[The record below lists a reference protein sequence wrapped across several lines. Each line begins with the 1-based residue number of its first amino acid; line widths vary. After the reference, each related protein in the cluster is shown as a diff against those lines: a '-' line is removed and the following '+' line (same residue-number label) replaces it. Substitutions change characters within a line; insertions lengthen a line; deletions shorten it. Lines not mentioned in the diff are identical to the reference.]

1 MKFIEKPLRNLFFN
15 KLRPHFEKGGKWE
28 KYYPIYE
35 AQETVAFSPNH
46 TAPAKGA
53 QIRDAIDMKRMM
65 VTVII
70 AMIPCLIFGMYNVGL
85 QHYLATGNEEY
96 ATFGAQLLLGAI
108 HVVPIIAVC
117 YGAGLAVEFAFGV
130 IRNHPINEGFLVSG
144 MLIPLVVPVTI
155 PLWMVAVA
163 TVFAVILGKEV
174 FGGTGFNILNPALT
188 ARAFL
193 FFAYP
198 TDMSGDICW
207 VLVDSWF
214 LPDGLAT
221 VDGWTGATALAHG
234 ATAGVTGTAFTDAL
248 MSNNVIDF
256 SVKSM
261 FMGTIPGSV
270 GETSTLMCLVGA
282 LILIA
287 TGVGSLRIMLSVFVG
302 GAAMGLLLNGI
313 GGNEFMNIPFWYHWI
328 IGGFAF
334 GAVFMATDP
343 VSASHTNTGK
353 IIYGFMI
360 GLLAVLIRVLN
371 PAYPEGMMMAI
382 LLMNVFAPLIDFYV
396 VEANKKRRLK
406 RATV

>member
-1 MKFIEKPLRNLFFN
+1 MKFIEKPLRNLFF
-15 KLRPHFEKGGKWE
+15 KTLRPHFEKGGKWE
-28 KYYPIYE
+28 KFYPIYE

-46 TAPAKGA
+46 TTPAKGA
-53 QIRDAIDMKRMM
+53 QIRDAVDMKRMM

-85 QHYLATGNEEY
+85 QHFLATGNQEY
-96 ATFGAQLLLGAI
+96 STLGAQMLLGAI
-108 HVVPIIAVC
+108 KVLPLVAVS
-117 YGAGLAVEFAFGV
+117 YAAGLGVEFAFGV
-130 IRNHPINEGFLVSG
+130 IRKHPINEGFLVSG

-163 TVFAVILGKEV
+163 TIFAVILGKEV

-207 VLVDSWF
+207 VF
-214 LPDGLAT
+214 TDGLAT

-234 ATAGVTGTAFTDAL
+234 ATAGVTGTSFMEMLT
-248 MSNNVIDF
+248 SNSVVDF
-256 SVKSM
+256 SAMSM
-261 FMGTIPGSV
+261 FIGTIPGSV
-270 GETSTLMCLVGA
+270 GETSTLMCLIGA

-287 TGVGSLRIMLSVFVG
+287 TGVGSLRIMLSVFIG

-313 GGNEFMNIPFWYHWI
+313 AGNEFMNMPFWYHWI

-353 IIYGFMI
+353 LIYGFLI
-360 GLLAVLIRVLN
+360 GFLAVLIRVLN

-396 VEANKKRRLK
+396 VESNKKRRLK

>member
-1 MKFIEKPLRNLFFN
+1 MKFLEKPLRDLFIN
-15 KLRPHFEKGGKWE
+15 KLRPNFEKGGKWE

-46 TAPAKGA
+46 TTPAKGA
-53 QIRDAIDMKRMM
+53 QIRDAVDMKRMM
-65 VTVII
+65 VTVMI
-70 AMIPCLIFGMYNVGL
+70 AMVPCMIFGMYNIGL
-85 QHYLATGNEEY
+85 QHFLATGNQEY
-96 ATFGAQLLLGAI
+96 ATIGSQMLLGAI
-108 HVVPIIAVC
+108 KLLPLIGVC
-117 YGAGLAVEFAFGV
+117 YAAGLGVEFAFSV
-130 IRNHPINEGFLVSG
+130 IRKHPVNEGFLVSG
-144 MLIPLVVPVTI
+144 LLIPLVVPVTI

-163 TVFAVILGKEV
+163 TIFAVILGKEV

-207 VLVDSWF
+207 VF
-214 LPDGLAT
+214 TDGMQT

-234 ATAGVTGTAFTDAL
+234 AVAGVSGTTFMDAL
-248 MSNNVIDF
+248 ASNTVVDF
-256 SVKSM
+256 SAMSM
-261 FMGTIPGSV
+261 FLGTIPGSI

-282 LILIA
+282 FILMI
-287 TGVGSLRIMLSVFVG
+287 TGVGSTRIVLSVFAG
-302 GAAMGLLLNGI
+302 GAAMGLLLNAI

-343 VSASHTNTGK
+343 VSASHTGTGK
-353 IIYGFMI
+353 IIYGFLI

-396 VEANKKRRLK
+396 IEANKKRRLK

>member
-1 MKFIEKPLRNLFFN
+1 MKFIEKPLRNLFF
-15 KLRPHFEKGGKWE
+15 KTLRPHFEKGGKWE
-28 KYYPIYE
+28 KFYPIYE
-35 AQETVAFSPNH
+35 AQETVVFSPNH
-46 TAPAKGA
+46 TTPSKGA
-53 QIRDAIDMKRMM
+53 QIRDAVDMKRMM

-85 QHYLATGNEEY
+85 QHFLATGNQEY
-96 ATFGAQLLLGAI
+96 STLGAQILLGVI
-108 HVVPIIAVC
+108 QVLPLVAVS
-117 YGAGLAVEFAFGV
+117 YAAGLGVEFAFGV
-130 IRNHPINEGFLVSG
+130 IRKHPINEGFLVSG

-163 TVFAVILGKEV
+163 TIFAVVLGKEV

-207 VLVDSWF
+207 VF
-214 LPDGLAT
+214 TDGLAT

-234 ATAGVTGTAFTDAL
+234 ATAGVTGTSFLETL
-248 MSNNVIDF
+248 TSNSVVDF
-256 SVKSM
+256 SAMSM
-261 FMGTIPGSV
+261 FIGTIPGSI
-270 GETSTLMCLVGA
+270 GETSTLMCLIGA
-282 LILIA
+282 LILIV
-287 TGVGSLRIMLSVFVG
+287 TGVGSLRIMLSVFIG

-313 GGNEFMNIPFWYHWI
+313 GGNEFMNMPFWYHWI

-343 VSASHTNTGK
+343 VSASHTATGK
-353 IIYGFMI
+353 IIYGFLI
-360 GLLAVLIRVLN
+360 GFLAVLIRVLN
-371 PAYPEGMMMAI
+371 PAYPEGMMMAV

-396 VEANKKRRLK
+396 VESNKKRRLK
-406 RATV
+406 RGTV